1 MNGSVST
8 EHAIR
13 QYLLGRLNDQ
23 DGPEDSLSLQ
33 ILTNDELSEIAD
45 VIEDE
50 IIEDYL
56 DGTVS
61 ATDKKAVE
69 EYFLCPVERKE
80 KLRLAKLLRDH
91 LASKAE
97 VCAEKTAAILSNAN
111 GTATGKEPRVSA
123 SPARRS
129 YLRTYCE
136 IAVLALICVLSFT
149 FIKRVRYGLQSQ
161 IDVSRENQARLEDQL
176 AQERSLS
183 GRLTQRLQELQPPVA
198 TLTFSASVFRGPEAR
213 SVKIWPFTQRIRVT
227 IVGVFGDGCC
237 DVRLETKAGK
247 QIWTEA
253 GITPT
258 SGGLQFEVPNHE
270 ITTGDYRLAVSSQAR
285 ERFYIFSA
293 EVGSQPHSGP
303 H

>member
-1 MNGSVST
+1 MNGSLST

-13 QYLLGRLNDQ
+13 QYLLGKLNDQ
-23 DGPEDSLSLQ
+23 DGLEDSLSLQ
-33 ILTNDELSEIAD
+33 ILTDDELSEIAD

-56 DGTVS
+56 DGTLS

-69 EYFLCPVERKE
+69 EYFLSPVERKE
-80 KLRLAKLLRDH
+80 KLRFAKLLRDH

-97 VCAEKTAAILSNAN
+97 AFAEKSAGILSDAN
-111 GTATGKEPRVSA
+111 ERATGQEPRFSA

-136 IAVLALICVLSFT
+136 IAVLALICVLSFSY
-149 FIKRVRYGLQSQ
+149 IKRVRYGLQSQ
-161 IDVSRENQARLEDQL
+161 IDVSRENQVRLEDQL

-183 GRLTQRLQELQPPVA
+183 GRLTQRLQELQPPVV
-198 TLTFSASVFRGPEAR
+198 TLTFSASVFRGPVAR

-247 QIWTEA
+247 QIWRQA

-258 SGGLQFEVPNHE
+258 SGGLQFEVPAHE
-270 ITTGDYRLAVSSQAR
+270 ITTGDYRLVVSSQAR
-285 ERFYIFSA
+285 ERSYLFSA
-293 EVGSQPHSGP
+293 EAGSQLHSSPH
-303 H
+303 

>member
-1 MNGSVST
+1 MNGSLSA

-13 QYLLGRLNDQ
+13 QYLLGKLNDQ
-23 DGPEDSLSLQ
+23 DGLEDSLSLQ
-33 ILTNDELSEIAD
+33 ILTDDELSEIAD

-56 DGTVS
+56 DGTLS

-69 EYFLCPVERKE
+69 EYFLSPVERKE
-80 KLRLAKLLRDH
+80 KLRFAKLLRDH

-97 VCAEKTAAILSNAN
+97 AFAEKSAGILSDAN
-111 GTATGKEPRVSA
+111 ERATGQEPRFSA
-123 SPARRS
+123 SAARRS

-136 IAVLALICVLSFT
+136 IAVLALICVLSFSY
-149 FIKRVRYGLQSQ
+149 IKRVRYGLQSQ
-161 IDVSRENQARLEDQL
+161 IDVSRENQVRLEDQL

-183 GRLTQRLQELQPPVA
+183 GRLTQRLQELQPPVV

-247 QIWTEA
+247 QIWRQA

-258 SGGLQFEVPNHE
+258 SGGLQFEVPAHE
-270 ITTGDYRLAVSSQAR
+270 ITTGDYRLVVSSQAR
-285 ERFYIFSA
+285 ERSYLFSA
-293 EVGSQPHSGP
+293 EAGSQLHSSPH
-303 H
+303 

>member
-1 MNGSVST
+1 MNGSLST

-13 QYLLGRLNDQ
+13 QYLLGKLNDQ
-23 DGPEDSLSLQ
+23 DTLEDSLSLQ
-33 ILTNDELSEIAD
+33 ILADDELSDIAD

-56 DGTVS
+56 DGTLS

-69 EYFLCPVERKE
+69 EYFLTPVERKE

-97 VCAEKTAAILSNAN
+97 VFAEKTASILSDAN
-111 GTATGKEPRVSA
+111 KRATGKEPFSA

-136 IAVLALICVLSFT
+136 IAVLALICVLSFIY
-149 FIKRVRYGLQSQ
+149 IKRVRYGLQSQ
-161 IDVSRENQARLEDQL
+161 IDVSQENQARVEDQL

-183 GRLTQRLQELQPPVA
+183 AGLTERLEELQPPVA
-198 TLTFSASVFRGPEAR
+198 TLTFSASVFRGLEAR

-237 DVRLETKAGK
+237 DVRLETRAGR
-247 QIWTEA
+247 QIWTQA

-270 ITTGDYRLAVSSQAR
+270 ITTGDYRLVVSSQAR
-285 ERFYIFSA
+285 ERSYLFRA
-293 EVGSQPHSGP
+293 EAGSQPH
-303 H
+303 